1 MNKPNRPAPSAET
14 PEQQKEKESEKKP
27 PLRERVLQA
36 LYDFFEVLAT
46 VTVTVMLLYAFGC
59 RLQIV
64 DGTSML
70 KTLHDGERLVVSD
83 LGYEPRRGDIVIIH
97 RIDAAPYSQPI
108 VKRVIA
114 LPGQTVD
121 IDFDTWTLTVDGEV
135 IEEPYRWLDL
145 SRETLGCEYPLPITL
160 GEHEIFV
167 MGDNRNGSADSR
179 QEELGPVDIRTAV
192 GHALMRV
199 WPRSTF
205 TVFENPF
212 GEGSK

>member
-1 MNKPNRPAPSAET
+1 MNAPNHPAKTADAPEKKNET
-14 PEQQKEKESEKKP
+14 EKEKTP
-27 PLRERVLQA
+27 PLRERALQTF
-36 LYDFFEVLAT
+36 YDVFEVLAT

-70 KTLHDGERLVVSD
+70 KTLHDGERLIVSD

-121 IDFDTWTLTVDGEV
+121 IDFETWTLTVDGSV
-135 IEEPYRWLDL
+135 VEEPYRWLDL

-160 GEHEIFV
+160 GPNEIFV

-179 QEELGPVDIRTAV
+179 QEELGPVDIRTVV
-192 GHALMRV
+192 GRALVRV
-199 WPRSTF
+199 WPRGSF

-212 GEGSK
+212 DGASE